1 MTVPFHIAEAAK
13 AADIETVRE
22 WLATNDV
29 NDVWDGI
36 DPIFQ
41 PNSPLPRT
49 LLLCVVDPHGASITA
64 AHVDLARLLLARG
77 ADVNKRMDHWTAL
90 HYACRG
96 YGGDNCV
103 AMVSLL
109 IEAGADVNFTR
120 TGGYLFSRKTPL
132 SVAIGNLKGR
142 ALPNESDEAR
152 RFTCRQVVTLLLASG
167 ASLDVTSYSW
177 ESHELALPHDHL
189 RDVLNGIRQ
198 SHTGPRA
205 VEETEGFEHV
215 LACRDLIAGVRAAGS
230 WRSFLDGPRK
240 QLLVWRSLA
249 LRGCARPERWIVKS
263 PTCRAMEFLT
273 FAPNEI
279 AWNILKYWRTAHDD
293 IVSV

>member
-1 MTVPFHIAEAAK
+1 MNVPFHIAEAAK

-29 NDVWDGI
+29 NDYWDGMH
-36 DPIFQ
+36 PISQ
-41 PNSPLPRT
+41 PDEPQPQT
-49 LLLCVVDPHGASITA
+49 LLLCAVRPITTA
-64 AHVDLARLLLARG
+64 AHVDFVRMLLARG
-77 ADVNKRMDHWTAL
+77 ADVNKRMDHCWPAL

-109 IEAGADVNFTR
+109 IEAGADVNFRETPEH
-120 TGGYLFSRKTPL
+120 GYSFRSHTPL
-132 SVAIGNLKGR
+132 SRAIH
-142 ALPNESDEAR
+142 ALHDAER
-152 RFTCRQVVTLLLASG
+152 RFTCRQILTLLLAKG
-167 ASLDVTSYSW
+167 ASLDITSYSW
-177 ESHELALPHDHL
+177 AENKLVPPEVLLQEMLSETRAFHQGSQALED
-189 RDVLNGIRQ
+189 
-198 SHTGPRA
+198 
-205 VEETEGFEHV
+205 TEGFEHV

-249 LRGCARPERWIVKS
+249 LRGRARPERWIVKS
-263 PTCRAMEFLT
+263 QTCRAMEFLT

>member
-1 MTVPFHIAEAAK
+1 MTVPFHIADAAK
-13 AADIETVRE
+13 SADIEPVRE

-36 DPIFQ
+36 NPIFQ
-41 PNSPLPRT
+41 PDEPQPQT
-49 LLLCVVDPHGASITA
+49 LLLCAVDPHGAFITDF
-64 AHVDLARLLLARG
+64 HVDLARLLLAHG
-77 ADVNKRMDHWTAL
+77 ADVNKRMDTSTPL
-90 HYACRG
+90 HLACRG

-109 IEAGADVNFTR
+109 IEAGADVNFQR
-120 TGGYLFSRKTPL
+120 TDGYLFSRSTPL
-132 SVAIGNLKGR
+132 SVAIGNFR
-142 ALPNESDEAR
+142 TATYSDEAR
-152 RFTCRQVVTLLLASG
+152 RFTCRRVVTLLLASG
-167 ASLDVTSYSW
+167 ASLDVTAYSW
-177 ESHELALPHDHL
+177 ESHTLALPHDQL

-198 SHTGPRA
+198 RHTGPRA
-205 VEETEGFEHV
+205 VEETEGFEHA

-249 LRGCARPERWIVKS
+249 LRGRARPERWIVKS
-263 PTCRAMEFLT
+263 QTCRAMEFLT

>member
-1 MTVPFHIAEAAK
+1 MNVPFHIAEAAK
-13 AADIETVRE
+13 AADIEPVRE

-29 NDVWDGI
+29 NDVWDGE

-41 PNSPLPRT
+41 PDEPRPQT
-49 LLLCVVDPHGASITA
+49 LLLCAVRPITTA
-64 AHVDLARLLLARG
+64 AHVDLARMLLARG
-77 ADVNKRMDHWTAL
+77 ADVNKCMDHWSAL

-109 IEAGADVNFTR
+109 IEAGADVNCKEIPEHEI
-120 TGGYLFSRKTPL
+120 LFCNSTPL
-132 SVAIGNLKGR
+132 SKAID
-142 ALPNESDEAR
+142 ALYDTER
-152 RFTCRQVVTLLLASG
+152 RVTCRQILTLLLAKG

-177 ESHELALPHDHL
+177 VENRLVPP
-189 RDVLNGIRQ
+189 DVLLQEVLSDARPLLREPQ
-198 SHTGPRA
+198 A
-205 VEETEGFEHV
+205 LEDTEGFEHA

-240 QLLVWRSLA
+240 QVLVWRSLA
-249 LRGCARPERWIVKS
+249 LRGRARPERWIVKS
-263 PTCRAMEFLT
+263 QTCRAMEFLT